1 MDRIS
6 QLHGIDPYVLM
17 GLRNSAGD
25 ADVKRA
31 YKRCAL
37 RCHPDKFVNKSEA
50 LRNEA
55 KTRFERLTAARDVLL
70 DSTARAAYDHA
81 THRCPRCPYN
91 QFCAVGPDGI
101 WRARCAKCSPI
112 VQPTPIDATV
122 MRACYNVQTKM
133 QKLNQ
138 TITALDAIIRKHSTT
153 ARTLKR
159 KRKKYDLGLQRRSC
173 RDHARSKTGDC
184 ISRVQEFGG
193 HQRRPGASRCRN
205 KRTLVCSVITTEWC
219 CLRSNTAHLL

>member
-50 LRNEA
+50 HKKDA

-70 DSTARAAYDHA
+70 DKTARAAYDHA

-159 KRKKYDLGLQRRSC
+159 KRKKYDLEIAAAEAAATT
-173 RDHARSKTGDC
+173 HAAKRATAF
-184 ISRVQEFGG
+184 QEYKNLAATSADLEL
-193 HQRRPGASRCRN
+193 HAAEIKERLYAR
-205 KRTLVCSVITTEWC
+205 
-219 CLRSNTAHLL
+219 